1 MEDVQ
6 PGIFLESRN
15 PRGVGSLGGMSQKST
30 STVVIDAPLADV
42 QAALF
47 SIESYPEWLTSIKKV
62 DVIER
67 DSQNRITKAK
77 LSIDAGM
84 MKDRVV
90 LDYDWSAE
98 PASLTF
104 TMDEADL
111 LTQMDGTYTLKAL
124 DADSTQVTYELEIAV
139 SMPVPAM
146 MITKGQQQT
155 IDAALKELGEHL
167 S

>member
-47 SIESYPEWLTSIKKV
+47 TIESYPEWLTSIKKV

-98 PASLTF
+98 PASLSF

>member
-1 MEDVQ
+1 
-6 PGIFLESRN
+6 
-15 PRGVGSLGGMSQKST
+15 MSDISENSIT
-30 STVVIDAPLADV
+30 IEAPIGEVVAVLTDLA
-42 QAALF
+42 
-47 SIESYPEWLTSIKKV
+47 SYPTWSTAIKSAEVKATDDQGRATSVKV
-62 DVIER
+62 
-67 DSQNRITKAK
+67 
-77 LSIDAGM
+77 SIDAGM

-98 PASLTF
+98 PASLSF